1 MTLKVLCCADF
12 R

>member
-1 MTLKVLCCADF
+1 MSLKVLCCADF